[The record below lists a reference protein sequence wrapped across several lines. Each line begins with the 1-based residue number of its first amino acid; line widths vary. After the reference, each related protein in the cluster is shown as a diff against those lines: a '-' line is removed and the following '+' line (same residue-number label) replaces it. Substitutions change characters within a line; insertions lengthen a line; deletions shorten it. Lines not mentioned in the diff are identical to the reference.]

1 MIDPKLLTEEAG
13 FVDGV
18 VVEYKYSKV
27 DKRYIDILNV
37 SQDGKI
43 DTQEYFLG
51 QFEDMEYIRPLT
63 GPMSIWLHA
72 PEWATYLI
80 QGGGEFCFGIKIPN
94 WWDGESSKIQLRPW
108 WAITQKERE

>member
-27 DKRYIDILNV
+27 DKRYVDILNA

-51 QFEDMEYIRPLT
+51 QFEDMEYIHPLT
-63 GPMSIWLHA
+63 GPMSIWNHA
-72 PEWATYLI
+72 PEWA
-80 QGGGEFCFGIKIPN
+80 QWCKVSKIN
-94 WWDGESSKIQLRPW
+94 ITWWDQEPPHQFDWNQVSQRPW